1 MSDYRKHWLWLVS
14 CIHSIFTILP
24 MKTLTFLILSS
35 LIAAV
40 AVSAEVQVTFEEPE
54 KFRDIDYGDG
64 NTRRGIKVHIP
75 ILEKHIIKSGKRFL
89 TEGQTLS
96 MTVTDVD
103 LAGDYEPWLSI
114 DFSDIRIVKGIYP
127 PRISFSFELKDA
139 EGNVLK
145 SGEENLV
152 DMNFQY
158 RMRVR
163 IHDELFYDK
172 EMITDWMR
180 KITKDLK

>member
-1 MSDYRKHWLWLVS
+1 
-14 CIHSIFTILP
+14 

-35 LIAAV
+35 ILV
-40 AVSAEVQVTFEEPE
+40 TGAVSANVQVTFEEPE
-54 KFRDIDYGDG
+54 NYRDIDYGDG

-75 ILEKHIIKSGKRFL
+75 ILEKHIIKQSKRYLKDGQNL
-89 TEGQTLS
+89 T
-96 MTVTDVD
+96 MIITDVD
-103 LAGDYEPWLSI
+103 LAGDYEPWRSPNF
-114 DFSDIRIVKGIYP
+114 DDIRIVKSIYP

-139 EGNVLK
+139 DGNVLL

-158 RMRVR
+158 RLRSR
-163 IHDELFYDK
+163 TYDELFYDK

-180 KITKDLK
+180 NMVRKLK

>member
-1 MSDYRKHWLWLVS
+1 
-14 CIHSIFTILP
+14 

-35 LIAAV
+35 ILV
-40 AVSAEVQVTFEEPE
+40 TGAVSANVQVTFEEPE
-54 KFRDIDYGDG
+54 NYRDIDYGDG

-75 ILEKHIIKSGKRFL
+75 ILEKHIIKQSKRYLKDGQNL
-89 TEGQTLS
+89 T
-96 MTVTDVD
+96 MIITDVD
-103 LAGDYEPWLSI
+103 LAGDYEPWRSPNF
-114 DFSDIRIVKGIYP
+114 DDIRIVKSIYP

-139 EGNVLK
+139 DGNVLS

-158 RMRVR
+158 RLRSR
-163 IHDELFYDK
+163 TYDELFYDK

-180 KITKDLK
+180 NMVRKLK

>member
-1 MSDYRKHWLWLVS
+1 
-14 CIHSIFTILP
+14 
-24 MKTLTFLILSS
+24 MKTLTLLILSS
-35 LIAAV
+35 LIAAG
-40 AVSAEVQVTFEEPE
+40 AASAQVQVTFQEPE
-54 KFRDIDYGDG
+54 QFRDIDYGDG

-89 TEGQTLS
+89 KEGQTLT
-96 MTVTDVD
+96 MPVTDVD
-103 LAGDYEPWLSI
+103 LAGDYEPWLSP
-114 DFSDIRIVKGIYP
+114 DFDDIRIVKDIYP
-127 PRISFSFELKDA
+127 PRISFSYELKDA
-139 EGNVLK
+139 EGKVLK

-163 IHDELFYDK
+163 THDELFYDK

-180 KITKDLK
+180 RITKEAK

>member
-1 MSDYRKHWLWLVS
+1 
-14 CIHSIFTILP
+14 
-24 MKTLTFLILSS
+24 MKTLTLLILSS
-35 LIAAV
+35 LIAAG
-40 AVSAEVQVTFEEPE
+40 AASAQVEVTFQEPE
-54 KFRDIDYGDG
+54 QFRDIDYGDG

-75 ILEKHIIKSGKRFL
+75 ILEKHIIKFGKRFL
-89 TEGQTLS
+89 KEGQTLT

-103 LAGDYEPWLSI
+103 LAGDYEPWLSP
-114 DFSDIRIVKGIYP
+114 DFDDIRIVKDIYP
-127 PRISFSFELKDA
+127 PRISFSYELKDA
-139 EGNVLK
+139 EGKVLK

-163 IHDELFYDK
+163 THDELFYDK

-180 KITKDLK
+180 RITK